1 MKRKRLSGRNNILGM
16 SGKLYQKNLDDGSA
30 TRFNLQSD
38 VDGAAEDGGRT
49 SPVPRSGCSRHAVCT
64 VCTSVSH
71 AYTKLIQIST
81 RHRDHRPCQGSSRP
95 ILSRVPVTTNSGA
108 APQWWSMACFHG
120 GGEVRRDVQWCFM
133 ISCPS
138 GWRAGAMAIL
148 RSHPRRVDLSH
159 WQGSESR
166 GTIAAGEDFKLR
178 QACRA
183 NASCD
188 DVC

>member
-108 APQWWSMACFHG
+108 APQWFPSCWVVSQEVVVDGLFPWWG
-120 GGEVRRDVQWCFM
+120 GGKTR
-133 ISCPS
+133 CPVVFHDK
-138 GWRAGAMAIL
+138 L
-148 RSHPRRVDLSH
+148 PFRV
-159 WQGSESR
+159 ESR
-166 GTIAAGEDFKLR
+166 
-178 QACRA
+178 
-183 NASCD
+183 CD
-188 DVC
+188 GYTKKSSQGLE